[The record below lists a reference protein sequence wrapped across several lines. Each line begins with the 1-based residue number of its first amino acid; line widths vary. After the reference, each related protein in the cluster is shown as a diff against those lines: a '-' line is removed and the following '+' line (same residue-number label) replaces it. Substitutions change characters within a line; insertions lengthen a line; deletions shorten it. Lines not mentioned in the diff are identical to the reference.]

1 MPDTIE
7 SVARR
12 AREASFSLAGVSLEA
27 RNRALEAIAR
37 EIESRVDD
45 LLAVNAA
52 DVEAATAEGLSA
64 PLLSRLKLTHAKCAG
79 MAEGLRSLAA
89 LPDPLGTV
97 QYAKELSPG
106 LDLYRVSCPIGV
118 VGVIFESRPDGA
130 DRLAVP

>member
-45 LLAVNAA
+45 LLAVNAV
-52 DVEAATAEGLSA
+52 DVEVCQGAV
-64 PLLSRLKLTHAKCAG
+64 AG
-79 MAEGLRSLAA
+79 AGPVPRE
-89 LPDPLGTV
+89 LPHRGSGR
-97 QYAKELSPG
+97 Y
-106 LDLYRVSCPIGV
+106 
-118 VGVIFESRPDGA
+118 F
-130 DRLAVP
+130 